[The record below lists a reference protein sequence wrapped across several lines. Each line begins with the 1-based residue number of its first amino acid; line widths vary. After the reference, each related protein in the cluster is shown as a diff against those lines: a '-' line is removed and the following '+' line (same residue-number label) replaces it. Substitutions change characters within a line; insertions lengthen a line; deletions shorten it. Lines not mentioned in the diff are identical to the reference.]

1 MTTNTTLSPEIEARV
16 TQWTQPP
23 FDEDTRREVQRL
35 LDEGDTKTLKEAFY
49 TNLEFG
55 TGGLRGIMGVGTNR
69 MNRYTVGLATHGLA
83 LYLKEQFP
91 GRQLRVAVAHDSRQY
106 SDYFAQ
112 VTASVFSAHGI
123 EVFLFDSLRP
133 TPLLSFAIRELE
145 CHSGVVIT
153 ASHNPPA
160 YNGYKAYWQDGAQ
173 LVAPHDRAVIE
184 KVKQARIEEVPLS
197 ARPELIHTIGQ
208 EVEERYI
215 ERITAL
221 SIQRDCVEKHAAMP
235 IVYTPLHGTGITLV
249 PRLME
254 RWGFRNLHI
263 VEEQAKPDGSF
274 PTVKYPNPEEAEALK
289 LAIDLGK
296 QVKAEL
302 ILANDPDADRLGI
315 AVPDAAGEF
324 VLLNGNQTAC
334 LLLYYLAKH
343 RKQSDLPYYI
353 VKTIVSTPLMEKIA
367 EAHGIRCYDTLTGFK
382 NIAAIMREK
391 EGKEAFLMAAEE
403 SYGYLIEDFV
413 RDKDGVSACAMM
425 AEVTAWA
432 KEHYG
437 GLLNLLMHIYLEY
450 GLYYEGLLS
459 ITKEGLEGKEAIARM
474 MRHFRQHPPLR
485 FGGSRVVE
493 IRDYES
499 GVRRLLISQTE
510 EPLSIPSSN
519 VLQFVTEDGA
529 LISVRPSGTE
539 PKIKF
544 YFSVSAPLP
553 QAAAYAETLQSLK
566 DKVAQIQQ
574 ELPVE

>member
-1 MTTNTTLSPEIEARV
+1 MTTNTTLSAEIEARIAR
-16 TQWTQPP
+16 WTRPP

-35 LDEGDTKTLKEAFY
+35 LEAGDVKTLKEAFY

-197 ARPELIHTIGQ
+197 ARPELIHTIGP
-208 EVEERYI
+208 ELEERYI
-215 ERITAL
+215 ERVAAL
-221 SIQRDCVEKHAAMP
+221 SIQKQCVAKHAGMP

-315 AVPDAAGEF
+315 AVPDDSGEY

-343 RKQSDLPYYI
+343 RKAGTLPAYI
-353 VKTIVSTPLMEKIA
+353 VKTIVSTPLMERIA
-367 EAHGIRCYDTLTGFK
+367 QAYGIRCYDTLTGFK

-391 EGKEAFLMAAEE
+391 EGSEQFLMAAEE

-413 RDKDGVSACAMM
+413 RDKDGISACAMI
-425 AEVTAWA
+425 AEVATWA

-437 GLLNLLMHIYLEY
+437 SLLKLLLHIYLEH
-450 GLYYEGLLS
+450 GLYYEALLS
-459 ITKEGLEGKEAIARM
+459 ITKEGLEGKEAIAQM
-474 MRHFRQHPPLR
+474 MRNFREQPPQQLA
-485 FGGSRVVE
+485 GSPVVE
-493 IRDYES
+493 IRDYQQ
-499 GVRRLLISQTE
+499 GKRFLLNKQAE
-510 EPLSIPSSN
+510 ETLSIPRSN
-519 VLQFVTEDGA
+519 VLQFVTEDGS
-529 LISVRPSGTE
+529 LVSVRPSGTE

-544 YFSVSAPLP
+544 YFSVSAAL
-553 QAAAYAETLQSLK
+553 ASVENYAGTLKRLQEKIKQL
-566 DKVAQIQQ
+566 QQ
-574 ELPVE
+574 ELLQ

>member
-1 MTTNTTLSPEIEARV
+1 MTTNTTLSPEIEARIKE
-16 TQWTQPP
+16 WTQPP
-23 FDEDTRREVQRL
+23 FDEDTCQAVLQM
-35 LDEGDTKTLKEAFY
+35 LKEGNIQALQDAFY
-49 TNLEFG
+49 KDLEFG

-91 GRQLRVAVAHDSRQY
+91 NEQLRVAIAHDSRHQ

-123 EVFLFDSLRP
+123 EVFLFDNLRP
-133 TPLLSFAIRELE
+133 TPLLSFAIRELK

-160 YNGYKAYWQDGAQ
+160 YNGYKAYWKDGAQ
-173 LVAPHDRAVIE
+173 LVAPHDQAVIQ

-197 ARPELIHTIGQ
+197 ARPELIHTIGP
-208 EVEERYI
+208 ELEECYI
-215 ERITAL
+215 QKVCAL
-221 SIQRDCVEKHAAMP
+221 SIQRECVEKHSHMP

-249 PRLME
+249 PRLMQ
-254 RWGFRNLHI
+254 RWGFHNLHV
-263 VEEQAKPDGSF
+263 VEAQAQPDGSF

-289 LAIDLGK
+289 LAIELGK
-296 QVKAEL
+296 KVKAAL

-315 AVPDAAGEF
+315 AVPDDSGEY

-343 RKQSDLPYYI
+343 RKTDTLPLYI
-353 VKTIVSTPLMEKIA
+353 VKTIVSTPLIEKIA
-367 EAHGIRCYDTLTGFK
+367 EAHGLRCYDTLTGFK
-382 NIAAIMREK
+382 NIAAIMRQK
-391 EGKEAFLMAAEE
+391 EGVEQFLMAAEE

-413 RDKDGVSACAMM
+413 RDKDGISACAMI

-437 GLLNLLMHIYLEY
+437 GLLQLLRHIHLEY

-459 ITKEGLEGKEAIARM
+459 ITKEGAEGQAVIQAM
-474 MRHFRQHPPLR
+474 MQAFREQPPKTL
-485 FGGSRVVE
+485 GGSPVVE
-493 IRDYES
+493 IRDYLK
-499 GVRRLLISQTE
+499 RKAWN
-510 EPLSIPSSN
+510 PSSEKARALETPASN
-519 VLQFVTEDGA
+519 VLQFLTEEGA
-529 LISVRPSGTE
+529 LVSVRPSGTE

-544 YFSVSAPLP
+544 YFSVSAPL
-553 QAAAYAETLQSLK
+553 ASASDYASVFKQLQEKIKQL
-566 DKVAQIQQ
+566 QQ
-574 ELPVE
+574 EMLK